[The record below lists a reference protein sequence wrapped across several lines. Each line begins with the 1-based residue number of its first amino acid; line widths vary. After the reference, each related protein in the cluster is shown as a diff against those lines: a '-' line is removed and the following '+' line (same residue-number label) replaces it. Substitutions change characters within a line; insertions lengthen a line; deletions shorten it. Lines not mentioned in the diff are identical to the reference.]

1 MKKKICL
8 LLCFWLPLFFSAAS
22 YASANMQIADVL
34 AQSTKMASPSS
45 PMAASV
51 SKAESAMPDDCPM
64 NMANQGAKEG
74 KTSHD
79 KCQQCGFCI
88 SITFYPVAL
97 ISDHSLPHPP
107 FSSHI
112 AWTSSPYLSPT
123 DQRPPI
129 TL

>member
-22 YASANMQIADVL
+22 YASANMQVAEALVQ
-34 AQSTKMASPSS
+34 ATKMASPSGS
-45 PMAASV
+45 MATSV
-51 SKAESAMPDDCPM
+51 SKAEHAMPDDCPM
-64 NMANQGAKEG
+64 SVTNKGTKEN
-74 KTSHD
+74 KTSHN

-88 SITFYPVAL
+88 SASFCTATF
-97 ISDHSLPHPP
+97 ISGHSVPRPP

-129 TL
+129 PL